1 MKFGC
6 LPSIIPF
13 KPTDGSILEKFNRCK
28 PADLIEVTEK
38 AVQLLKQKN
47 LSPIDGPGCI
57 GCGACT
63 LESDFYRLDNV
74 T

>member
-13 KPTDGSILEKFNRCK
+13 KPTDGSILENFSRCR
-28 PADLIEVTEK
+28 PEDLIEITEK
-38 AVQLLKQKN
+38 AVKSLKQYN
-47 LSPIDGPGCI
+47 LSPIDGPGGI

-63 LESDFYRLDNV
+63 LESDLYK
-74 T
+74 